1 MIPRILLLACLVAVA
16 SSLVSA
22 SPEDGADL
30 KAYIESIRASGMSEN
45 AQMQIRS
52 LAGIAC
58 GASILKYIE
67 DDESGRYWPS
77 YTSATCPN
85 PNADAPELTK
95 WKKVKTDES
104 ALLVPKL
111 QPFADADGSGFVTT
125 EEGTRFRYLLE
136 FGYMA
141 AQAIEEH
148 GPTIESVARANGTDI
163 EPTKERVREYV
174 TLATRIRDAGIEGL
188 PELAVAGLG
197 LKN

>member
-1 MIPRILLLACLVAVA
+1 MKFLSSLSIAVVAVG
-16 SSLVSA
+16 SLA
-22 SPEDGADL
+22 TAAPGDGADL
-30 KAYIESIRASGMSEN
+30 TAYIESIRASGMSEN

-52 LAGIAC
+52 VAGIAC
-58 GASILKYIE
+58 GASILKYVE
-67 DDESGRYWPS
+67 DKESGRYWPS

-85 PNADAPELTK
+85 PKADAPELTK

-104 ALLVPKL
+104 AELVAQL

-125 EEGTRFRYLLE
+125 EEGTQFRYLLE

-163 EPTKERVREYV
+163 DATKERVREYV
-174 TLATRIRDAGIEGL
+174 TMSARIREAGIQGL
-188 PELAVAGLG
+188 PELTVAGLAP
-197 LKN
+197 KN